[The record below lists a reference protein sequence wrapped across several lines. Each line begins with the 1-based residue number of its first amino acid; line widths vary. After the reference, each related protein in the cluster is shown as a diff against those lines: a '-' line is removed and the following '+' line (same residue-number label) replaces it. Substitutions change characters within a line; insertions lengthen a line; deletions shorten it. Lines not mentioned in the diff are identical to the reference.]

1 MNECSILWCGKYHQ
15 NWENELHCHN
25 YFQMVGI
32 LSGSGTV
39 YVDDQPYEIEK
50 EQVFLLCPQQLHAI
64 HCGEKNAAPLKMLD
78 VKFTVADPALFE
90 CCFSKRMRKVF
101 RENEKSMLQNCTKK
115 AKRKG
120 RLQRVKKPM

>member
-50 EQVFLLCPQQLHAI
+50 EQVFCR
-64 HCGEKNAAPLKMLD
+64 AP
-78 VKFTVADPALFE
+78 
-90 CCFSKRMRKVF
+90 S
-101 RENEKSMLQNCTKK
+101 SCTPST
-115 AKRKG
+115 A
-120 RLQRVKKPM
+120 VKKTLRR

>member
-39 YVDDQPYEIEK
+39 YVDDKPYEIEK

-64 HCGEKNAAPLKMLD
+64 HCGEKNAAPPRQSGTPPCCARSNMPGKKTRNRLK
-78 VKFTVADPALFE
+78 
-90 CCFSKRMRKVF
+90 
-101 RENEKSMLQNCTKK
+101 
-115 AKRKG
+115 
-120 RLQRVKKPM
+120 

>member
-50 EQVFLLCPQQLHAI
+50 ERCV
-64 HCGEKNAAPLKMLD
+64 
-78 VKFTVADPALFE
+78 
-90 CCFSKRMRKVF
+90 
-101 RENEKSMLQNCTKK
+101 
-115 AKRKG
+115 
-120 RLQRVKKPM
+120 

>member
-39 YVDDQPYEIEK
+39 YVDLMRLK
-50 EQVFLLCPQQLHAI
+50 RSRCFC
-64 HCGEKNAAPLKMLD
+64 CAP
-78 VKFTVADPALFE
+78 
-90 CCFSKRMRKVF
+90 S
-101 RENEKSMLQNCTKK
+101 SCTPST
-115 AKRKG
+115 A
-120 RLQRVKKPM
+120 VKKTLRR

>member
-39 YVDDQPYEIEK
+39 YVDDQPYEIERSRC
-50 EQVFLLCPQQLHAI
+50 FC
-64 HCGEKNAAPLKMLD
+64 CAP
-78 VKFTVADPALFE
+78 
-90 CCFSKRMRKVF
+90 S
-101 RENEKSMLQNCTKK
+101 SCTPST
-115 AKRKG
+115 A
-120 RLQRVKKPM
+120 VKKTLRR

>member
-25 YFQMVGI
+25 YFQIVGI

-50 EQVFLLCPQQLHAI
+50 EQVFLLCP
-64 HCGEKNAAPLKMLD
+64 
-78 VKFTVADPALFE
+78 
-90 CCFSKRMRKVF
+90 S
-101 RENEKSMLQNCTKK
+101 SCTPST
-115 AKRKG
+115 A
-120 RLQRVKKPM
+120 VKKTLRR

>member
-64 HCGEKNAAPLKMLD
+64 HCGEKNAQR
-78 VKFTVADPALFE
+78 ADG
-90 CCFSKRMRKVF
+90 CRGNCGQ
-101 RENEKSMLQNCTKK
+101 REDQ
-115 AKRKG
+115 AG
-120 RLQRVKKPM
+120 R